1 MINETEGQSLT
12 RYSQQTVAKFKVHLV
27 LSLLFYVN
35 KFLIGTY
42 LFFFSFEV
50 LVNYVFVPRSIS
62 SQNKYL
68 SWSILYLYFPVGKYG
83 GVLPPLEVI
92 WF

>member
-35 KFLIGTY
+35 KFPIGTY

-50 LVNYVFVPRSIS
+50 LVNYVCVPRSIS

-68 SWSILYLYFPVGKYG
+68 S
-83 GVLPPLEVI
+83 
-92 WF
+92 